1 MVTRVAK
8 HEFARL
14 LRGVEGHLIAHAT
27 SHFLNCLLG
36 DAKACSTGFDL
47 NELTEDGTVH
57 YPLKSD
63 LPNGHGP
70 HDATSANKG
79 SKKKKGKKA
88 DSQAQHH
95 QQQQQ
100 PKEAKKQPTPTGEI
114 FSLSSQSLWKTIHEL
129 VQERFDY
136 DLSNPVAEETKEGKL
151 SEFVRKRVRDLAT
164 LRSFCLKVGVQVIAR
179 NYSFTQSEPFKRSD
193 ILEIYPLVKHMN
205 PRVILSFFFSL
216 N

>member
-63 LPNGHGP
+63 LANGHGP
-70 HDATSANKG
+70 HHDATSANKG
-79 SKKKKGKKA
+79 SKKKKGKKG
-88 DSQAQHH
+88 
-95 QQQQQ
+95 
-100 PKEAKKQPTPTGEI
+100 AK
-114 FSLSSQSLWKTIHEL
+114 
-129 VQERFDY
+129 
-136 DLSNPVAEETKEGKL
+136 GK
-151 SEFVRKRVRDLAT
+151 
-164 LRSFCLKVGVQVIAR
+164 KVGHLTEAFSTSVCMHPCSGFCTHAK
-179 NYSFTQSEPFKRSD
+179 E
-193 ILEIYPLVKHMN
+193 N
-205 PRVILSFFFSL
+205 PI
-216 N
+216 